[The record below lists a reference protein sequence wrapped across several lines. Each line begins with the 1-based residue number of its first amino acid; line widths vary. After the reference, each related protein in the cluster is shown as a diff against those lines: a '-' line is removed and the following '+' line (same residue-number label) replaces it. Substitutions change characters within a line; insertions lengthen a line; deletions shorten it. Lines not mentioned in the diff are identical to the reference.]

1 MRDPGSDHFYLV
13 ETPKASWRR
22 RHGSCLGGFPQE
34 EAGVW
39 RDEGPVL
46 PRLSVGKEHVLCFP
60 SLVQTS
66 AFVSHSMGFMA
77 VALEVS
83 KCLVLVSGPTEPVV
97 QGPL

>member
-1 MRDPGSDHFYLV
+1 MVVACEDFRRKRQEFGGMRGQCFLD
-13 ETPKASWRR
+13 
-22 RHGSCLGGFPQE
+22 
-34 EAGVW
+34 
-39 RDEGPVL
+39 
-46 PRLSVGKEHVLCFP
+46 SVGKEHVLCFP